1 LQKRYLK
8 QKGADEGLCGKIPLS
23 RPVSSMSKTT
33 VALVTGASLLAL
45 AFVLWGLP
53 QLGVYNRTLAGRAA
67 LMEAESTRQVRVLEA
82 KARQES
88 AELEARAEVTKA
100 EGSAR
105 AIAALKAELG
115 SSDAYLR
122 WLYIQGLQEQAG
134 GNGEKT
140 VVYIPTDGLVPLPIS
155 EAQRVK

>member
-1 LQKRYLK
+1 MNR
-8 QKGADEGLCGKIPLS
+8 
-23 RPVSSMSKTT
+23 TT
-33 VALVTGASLLAL
+33 VVILSSAGIATAL

-53 QLGVYNRTLAGRAA
+53 QLGVYNRTLSGRAA

-82 KARQES
+82 KAKQES
-88 AELEARAEVTKA
+88 ATLEAQAEVTKA
-100 EGSAR
+100 EGSAK

-122 WLYIQGLQEQAG
+122 WLYIQGLQEQNG
-134 GNGEKT
+134 QGEKT

-155 EAQRVK
+155 EAGRVK